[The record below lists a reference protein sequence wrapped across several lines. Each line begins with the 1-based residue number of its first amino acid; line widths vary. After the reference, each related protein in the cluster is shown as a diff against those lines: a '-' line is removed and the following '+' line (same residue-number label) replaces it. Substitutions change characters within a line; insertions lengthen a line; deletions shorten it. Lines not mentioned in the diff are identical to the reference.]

1 MCGTVT
7 LAIKNTYLISP
18 CAHSPTPYPLYS
30 FIYFTHHSTIV
41 YYISTNI
48 PHIIP
53 EAKSALATRKYP
65 LLISPYVNLSLSARE
80 KSAIV
85 VCLVYHE
92 PSFEESKCNKCTIN
106 HISSHYHF
114 WLSTAQDGITFPH
127 FHVCIEYL

>member
-1 MCGTVT
+1 MWYCNLGHQEYVPY
-7 LAIKNTYLISP
+7 LALCT
-18 CAHSPTPYPLYS
+18 
-30 FIYFTHHSTIV
+30 FTHTLSTLFIHLFHTPF
-41 YYISTNI
+41 YHCLLHIHEH

-114 WLSTAQDGITFPH
+114 WLSTAQDGITIRH